1 MKTIQSIFVA
11 LLAITVLASC
21 GGGSF
26 KKTKGGLLY
35 KIIPGSK
42 GKKVSAGKFFEL
54 QFGETRYKGSDK
66 DTLLS
71 DPAQVGSQIVP
82 FDSTTLPPDYY
93 AIFAQMSKGDSV
105 IIRQSTDSIIKQ
117 SQAQGGMLP
126 PFIKKGAFIVSTF
139 KVLDVLDTKEDA
151 DKANLGIM
159 EKARTRDSIRALE
172 QIKKD
177 DKVIADHLA
186 KNNIAATKTAKGVYV
201 TITNPGAP
209 EKPVDGQQVSVKYT
223 GMSFDGTKFDS
234 NVDSTFGH
242 LDPYTFVLGSVPPGS
257 IAGFEDAIKQ
267 IGKGGK
273 LKAYIPSALAYGA
286 QGSPPRIKANESL
299 VFEIELIDVTT
310 PKPAA
315 PPTVP
320 GGNPNGQQ

>member
-11 LLAITVLASC
+11 LLAVTVLASC

-54 QFGETRYKGSDK
+54 QFGETRYKGTDK

-71 DPAQVGSQIVP
+71 DPANTGSQIVP

-105 IIRQSTDSIIKQ
+105 IIRQSTDSIIKS
-117 SQAQGGMLP
+117 SQGMLP

-151 DKANLGIM
+151 DKANLAIM

-172 QIKKD
+172 QIKVD
-177 DKVIADHLA
+177 DKTISAHLA
-186 KNNIAATKTAKGVYV
+186 KNNITATKTAKGVYV
-201 TITNPGAP
+201 TILNPGAA

-223 GMSFDGTKFDS
+223 GMSFEGTKFDS

-315 PPTVP
+315 PPAAP

>member
-11 LLAITVLASC
+11 LLAVTVLASC

-54 QFGETRYKGSDK
+54 QFGETRYKGTDK

-71 DPAQVGSQIVP
+71 DPANTGSQIVP

-105 IIRQSTDSIIKQ
+105 IIRQSTDSIIKS
-117 SQAQGGMLP
+117 SQGMLP

-151 DKANLGIM
+151 DKANLAIM

-172 QIKKD
+172 QIKVD
-177 DKVIADHLA
+177 DKTISAHLA
-186 KNNIAATKTAKGVYV
+186 KNNITATKTAKGVYV
-201 TITNPGAP
+201 TILNPGAP
-209 EKPVDGQQVSVKYT
+209 EKAVDGQQVSVKYT
-223 GMSFDGTKFDS
+223 GMSFEGTKFDS

-315 PPTVP
+315 PPAAP

>member
-11 LLAITVLASC
+11 LLAVTVLASC

-71 DPAQVGSQIVP
+71 DPANTGSQIVP
-82 FDSTTLPPDYY
+82 FDSATLPPDYY
-93 AIFAQMSKGDSV
+93 AIFAQMAKGDSV

-117 SQAQGGMLP
+117 SQGQGLP

-151 DKANLGIM
+151 DKANLAIM
-159 EKARTRDSIRALE
+159 ERARTRDSVRALE

-177 DKVIADHLA
+177 DKIISDHLA
-186 KNNIAATKTAKGVYV
+186 KNNITATKTAKGVYV
-201 TITNPGAP
+201 TIANPGAV

-242 LDPYTFVLGSVPPGS
+242 LDPYTFVLGQQGS
-257 IAGFEDAIKQ
+257 IPGFEDAVKQ

-315 PPTVP
+315 PSAP

>member
-11 LLAITVLASC
+11 LLAVTVLASC

-71 DPAQVGSQIVP
+71 DPANTGSQIVP
-82 FDSTTLPPDYY
+82 FDSATLPPDYY

-105 IIRQSTDSIIKQ
+105 IIRQSTDSIIKS
-117 SQAQGGMLP
+117 SQGMLP

-151 DKANLGIM
+151 DKANLAIM

-177 DKVIADHLA
+177 DKIISEHLA
-186 KNNIAATKTAKGVYV
+186 KNNITATKTAKGVYV
-201 TITNPGAP
+201 TVSNPGAA
-209 EKPVDGQQVSVKYT
+209 EKATDGQQVSVKYT

-242 LDPYTFVLGSVPPGS
+242 LDPYIFVLGSVPPGS

-315 PPTVP
+315 PPAAP

>member
-11 LLAITVLASC
+11 LLAVTVLASC

-35 KIIPGSK
+35 KIVSGSK
-42 GKKVSAGKFFEL
+42 GKKVSAGKFFEI
-54 QFGETRYKGSDK
+54 QFGETRYKGTDK

-71 DPAQVGSQIVP
+71 DPAQAGGSQIVP
-82 FDSTTLPPDYY
+82 FDSATLPPDYY
-93 AIFAQMSKGDSV
+93 AIFAQMAKGDSV
-105 IIRQSTDSIIKQ
+105 IIRQSTDTIIKQ
-117 SQAQGGMLP
+117 SQGQGLP

-139 KVLDVLDTKEDA
+139 KILDVLDTKEDA
-151 DKANLGIM
+151 DKANLAIM

-172 QIKKD
+172 QIKID
-177 DKVIADHLA
+177 DKAIAAHLA
-186 KNNIAATKTAKGVYV
+186 KNNITATKTAKGVYV
-201 TITNPGAP
+201 TISNPGAA
-209 EKPVDGQQVSVKYT
+209 EKAINGQQVSVKYT

-273 LKAYIPSALAYGA
+273 VKAYIPSALAYGA
-286 QGSPPRIKANESL
+286 QGSPPRIKANENL

-310 PKPAA
+310 PKPQA
-315 PPTVP
+315 PPVTP
-320 GGNPNGQQ
+320 GGQQ

>member
-11 LLAITVLASC
+11 LLAVTVLASC

-35 KIIPGSK
+35 KIVPGSK

-54 QFGETRYKGSDK
+54 QFGETRYKGTEK

-71 DPAQVGSQIVP
+71 DPASVGNSQIVP
-82 FDSTTLPPDYY
+82 FDSATLPPDYY

-105 IIRQSTDSIIKQ
+105 IIRQSTDSIMKQ
-117 SQAQGGMLP
+117 SQGGLP

-151 DKANLGIM
+151 DKANLAIM
-159 EKARTRDSIRALE
+159 EKMRTRDSIRALE

-177 DKVIADHLA
+177 DKVIADHLS

-201 TITNPGAP
+201 VISNPGAP
-209 EKPVDGQQVSVKYT
+209 EKAVDGQQVSVKYT
-223 GMSFDGTKFDS
+223 GTSFDGTKFDS

-273 LKAYIPSALAYGA
+273 LKAFIPSALAYGA

-310 PKPAA
+310 PKAQAPA
-315 PPTVP
+315 TP

>member
-11 LLAITVLASC
+11 LLAVTVLASC

-71 DPAQVGSQIVP
+71 DPANVGSQIVP
-82 FDSTTLPPDYY
+82 FDSATLPPDYY
-93 AIFAQMSKGDSV
+93 AIFAAMSKGDSV

-117 SQAQGGMLP
+117 SQGQGLP

-151 DKANLGIM
+151 DKANLAIM
-159 EKARTRDSIRALE
+159 ERARTRDSIRAIE

-186 KNNIAATKTAKGVYV
+186 KNNITATKTAKGVYV
-201 TITNPGAP
+201 TISNPGAAV
-209 EKPVDGQQVSVKYT
+209 KAADGQQVSVKYT
-223 GMSFDGTKFDS
+223 GMSLEGTKFDS

-315 PPTVP
+315 PPTAP

>member
-11 LLAITVLASC
+11 LLAVTVLASC

-35 KIIPGSK
+35 KIVPGNK

-54 QFGETRYKGSDK
+54 QFGETRYKGTDK

-71 DPAQVGSQIVP
+71 DPANIGSQIVP
-82 FDSTTLPPDYY
+82 FDSATLPPDYY
-93 AIFAQMSKGDSV
+93 AIFSEMSKGDSV

-117 SQAQGGMLP
+117 SQGGLP

-151 DKANLGIM
+151 DKANLAIM
-159 EKARTRDSIRALE
+159 ERARTRDSIRAIE
-172 QIKKD
+172 QIKVD
-177 DKVIADHLA
+177 DKAISAHLA
-186 KNNIAATKTAKGVYV
+186 KNSITATKTAKGVYV
-201 TITNPGAP
+201 TILNPGAP
-209 EKPVDGQQVSVKYT
+209 EKAVDGQQVSVKYT
-223 GMSFDGTKFDS
+223 GSSFDGTKFDS

-310 PKPAA
+310 PKPQA
-315 PPTVP
+315 PPAGP